1 MEGMETSSGSCSA
14 GISSAL
20 VWVIQG
26 PQPPA
31 EPAWAECSLL
41 CPLVCRGSVCSGG
54 WGLVRNFE
62 TQATTFCLFIT
73 PRLDDRT
80 SPSLFPQH
88 ALPDKTNS
96 FLNQTGRMPASAP
109 HPQPRGLRVS
119 RASRA
124 GESSFSA
131 GSWGLVASWCDI
143 SRAWAGSK

>member
-1 MEGMETSSGSCSA
+1 M
-14 GISSAL
+14 
-20 VWVIQG
+20 VK
-26 PQPPA
+26 
-31 EPAWAECSLL
+31 
-41 CPLVCRGSVCSGG
+41 
-54 WGLVRNFE
+54 NFE

-109 HPQPRGLRVS
+109 HPQPRGLRFS

-124 GESSFSA
+124 GESSSSA